1 MVAKIISFLRR
12 NSHECVAFIVG
23 FHSLEGPYIFY
34 EVGGLVGFGG
44 VTQKKT
50 ALKGGAATKKN

>member
-23 FHSLEGPYIFY
+23 FHSLEGPFIVY

-44 VTQKKT
+44 VTQKKNG
-50 ALKGGAATKKN
+50 LERGGGI